1 MPPLPRHR
9 DAVLAGVMSI
19 EGSGQAIQA
28 VLIVLAKILGN
39 VSREPAEMKYRTL
52 KFSTG
57 SGRAPG
63 TVPGTVLWATP
74 STTPGT
80 TAWAT

>member
-39 VSREPAEMKYRTL
+39 VIREPAEMKYRTL
-52 KFSTG
+52 KLSNKMIQKRIG
-57 SGRAPG
+57 EGAPSH
-63 TVPGTVLWATP
+63 PHACQSSLKAYD
-74 STTPGT
+74 
-80 TAWAT
+80 

>member
-52 KFSTG
+52 KLSNKMIQKG
-57 SGRAPG
+57 IGEGAPSH
-63 TVPGTVLWATP
+63 PHACRSSLKAYD
-74 STTPGT
+74 
-80 TAWAT
+80 